1 MRLAARVTLLMPLAL
16 ALARSAAAASTM
28 AQSMDMNDAAPLGMF
43 WLDQLEW
50 RGLDEPNGA
59 AWQGEG
65 WYGGDYDKAWIRT
78 EGESYSG
85 RGEDARVELFW
96 DHAVARWWNLEVG
109 GRQDFGTG
117 PARTWAALGVRG
129 LAPQGVDVE
138 ATLYAGDAGRTA
150 ARLKIEYELL
160 FTQRL
165 VLQPE
170 LEMNVYGRAD
180 PARDIGAGV
189 ADLEVGLRLRYEL
202 RREFAPYAGLVWV
215 RHYGATGN
223 SLGAAGADQ
232 NEFSLAIGLR
242 MWL

>member
-1 MRLAARVTLLMPLAL
+1 VRLAARITLIAPVAL
-16 ALARSAAAASTM
+16 ALVRTAAAASTM
-28 AQSMDMNDAAPLGMF
+28 AQSMEMNDASQLGML

-50 RGLDEPNGA
+50 RGVNEPNGA

-65 WYGGDYDKAWIRT
+65 WYGGDYDKAWVRS

-85 RGEDARVELFW
+85 RGEDARAELFW
-96 DHAVARWWNLEVG
+96 DHAIARWWNLEVG

-129 LAPQGVDVE
+129 TAPEGVDVE
-138 ATLYAGDAGRTA
+138 ATVYAGDAGRTA
-150 ARLKIEYELL
+150 ARLKLEYELL

-170 LEMNVYGRAD
+170 LEMNLYGRAD

-189 ADLEVGLRLRYEL
+189 ADLEIGLRLRYEV

-215 RHYGATGN
+215 RHYGASGN

-232 NEFSLAIGLR
+232 NELSLAVGLR
-242 MWL
+242 LWL